1 MTKDLNLEAVN
12 SALSG
17 QVQKLLAELKA
28 ADKRNAELMKLREV
42 LEPFAK
48 AAYGFDSY
56 NIHDPEEWFAY
67 SGVKSAEGTTGAITV
82 GDLRR
87 ARTVLSG
94 DKHE

>member
-28 ADKRNAELMKLREV
+28 ADKRNAEIMKLREV

-48 AAYGFDSY
+48 AAHGFDSY
-56 NIHDPEEWFAY
+56 NIKDPEEWFAY
-67 SGVKSAEGTTGAITV
+67 SGVKSADGTTGAITV

-87 ARTVLSG
+87 ARAALSG